1 MREGKISLLL
11 LYKPL
16 FGVAEV
22 VGLSCCDRPLP
33 SSILPDIV
41 QFEMILLCFFLTT
54 LALEMKVVPLVI
66 CSYLSSVSSDNPG
79 DGEGYNTCV
88 YWPPSGILQDKIN
101 VSTSSNARLG
111 YQDLFS
117 PLCII
122 RSFAQT
128 HCFSQA
134 IGYPNVP
141 V

>member
-1 MREGKISLLL
+1 MREGEISSLL

-22 VGLSCCDRPLP
+22 VGLSCCDRLLP

-41 QFEMILLCFFLTT
+41 QFEMILPCFFLTT

-66 CSYLSSVSSDNPG
+66 CSCLSSVSSDNPG
-79 DGEGYNTCV
+79 DGEGYSTCV
-88 YWPPSGILQDKIN
+88 HWPPSGILQDKIN
-101 VSTSSNARLG
+101 VSTSSKARPG

-117 PLCII
+117 PSWIVG
-122 RSFAQT
+122 SFAQT
-128 HCFSQA
+128 HCFPQA
-134 IGYPNVP
+134 IGYPNAP